1 VRIARTLRGRLLIS
15 YLAVVA
21 VGAVALV
28 VVAGLAAPTF
38 FHGHVVDMSHGAG
51 MMNGVTADVEAAF
64 DSSLRRALL
73 VAVVVSVG
81 AALVVAPLVARRI
94 LRPLDR
100 IRTATRRL
108 ADGDYTDRVEL
119 PAEEELAALAADVNA
134 LASSL
139 DATERRRLQ
148 LIADVSHELRTPLT
162 AIEGFMEGLIDG
174 VIPAEA
180 ETFASVA
187 EEASR
192 LKRLAADLSTLSR
205 VDEPS
210 ALRHDPLD
218 LGDVVRKAADRLRPQ
233 FDDQEVALAVELPPL
248 PVIGDPDRLTQV
260 IVNLLGNALAH
271 TPSGGRVTVGGRL
284 RDGKAVV
291 TVADTGTG
299 IGEHDLERIFER
311 FYRADSN
318 RSGGTGIGLTIA
330 REIARAHRGDVT
342 AHSDGP
348 GRGAVFTVSLPV
360 S

>member
-1 VRIARTLRGRLLIS
+1 MRILRTLRGRLLVS

-21 VGAVALV
+21 LGAIALV

-73 VAVVVSVG
+73 VAVVVSVA

-174 VIPAEA
+174 VIPAEV

-187 EEASR
+187 EEAAR

-210 ALRHDPLD
+210 AVRHDAVD
-218 LGDVVRKAADRLRPQ
+218 LGEIVRKAADRLRPQ
-233 FDDQEVALAVELPPL
+233 FDDQEVVLTVELPPL
-248 PVIGDPDRLTQV
+248 PVSGDPDRFTQV

-271 TPSGGRVTVGGRL
+271 TPSGGRVTVGGR
-284 RDGKAVV
+284 RNGGRIEV

-299 IGEHDLERIFER
+299 IAEHDLGRVFDR
-311 FYRADSN
+311 FYRGDSS
-318 RSGGTGIGLTIA
+318 RPGGTGIGLTIA
-330 REIARAHRGDVT
+330 REIARAHHGDLT
-342 AHSDGP
+342 AHSDGS
-348 GRGAVFTVSLPV
+348 GRGATFTLTLPA